1 MNQDINDFY
10 QNSPKTTVEHYE
22 NLNLELNTKLD
33 EIKSTREE
41 LKNNIDIFDAA
52 ETEKIDQEEKKY
64 LEQQEKEKNKTL
76 LQENAGSIHIK
87 KTGKVIKVNRDLEEI
102 KNVQEEVSQDK
113 VRVLDFTKEKINI
126 SSPSSPKFG
135 VVKKG
140 SNLIAN

>member
-1 MNQDINDFY
+1 MIQAFIDVLIMADLRKKEKE
-10 QNSPKTTVEHYE
+10 STKTMY
-22 NLNLELNTKLD
+22 
-33 EIKSTREE
+33 I
-41 LKNNIDIFDAA
+41 
-52 ETEKIDQEEKKY
+52 EEKKY